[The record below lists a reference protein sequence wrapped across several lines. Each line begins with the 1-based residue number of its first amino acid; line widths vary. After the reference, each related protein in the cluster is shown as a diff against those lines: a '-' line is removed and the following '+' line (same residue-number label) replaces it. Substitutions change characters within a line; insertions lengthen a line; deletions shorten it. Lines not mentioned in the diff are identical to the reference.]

1 MRKIW
6 TIISLQLKGFFK
18 SAGAIVLMFI
28 MPVLFSLIFG
38 GMVANSEVNK
48 PLVNIVA
55 KQDENSTRIVELL
68 KKNNHFEWK
77 RVPLSQAKKN
87 VAAQDAVAAV
97 VIPPKIQQRMID
109 KSPLFDIIVQRKTD
123 DYLALYPHLQGTA
136 ELIAASYQAV
146 GIQGEEML
154 PKLLEAVASNQG
166 IKVEQQL
173 LQADDSTHTSVNL
186 MIVGFAIM
194 FMMFGLSGAASTILD
209 ERIGGTW
216 GRLMVS
222 PASKLQISLGYL
234 LSYFFMGWIQ
244 LAVLMV
250 VMNILFDTTWGNLA
264 NLIPFASLVIL
275 TVVGFGLMIAG
286 LVKTK
291 QQASAISAVLIV
303 STCMLGGVYWP
314 IDFVPELMQKL
325 ALAVPQS
332 WAMSGFKEIISG
344 SLHFETLL
352 KDTLALLGFSCL
364 FFFIGLRGI
373 KFE

>member
-1 MRKIW
+1 MRKIV

-18 SAGAIVLMFI
+18 SPGAIVLMFV

-38 GMVANSEVNK
+38 GMASNSEENK
-48 PLVNIVA
+48 PLVNIVI
-55 KQDENSTRIVELL
+55 KQDEDSLRIVDLL

-77 RVPLSQAKKN
+77 KVSLSQAKKN
-87 VAAQDAVAAV
+87 VGEQDAVAAV
-97 VIPPKIQQRMID
+97 VIPTEIQQRMMN
-109 KSPLFDIIVQRKTD
+109 KSPLFDIIVQRKTE
-123 DYLALYPHLQGTA
+123 DYLALNAHLQGTA
-136 ELIAASYQAV
+136 ELIATSYQVV
-146 GIQGEEML
+146 GPQGGAEF
-154 PKLLEAVASNQG
+154 PKLLEAVASNKG

-173 LQADDSTHTSVNL
+173 IQSDDGNQTVLNL

-216 GRLMVS
+216 GRLMIS
-222 PASKLQISLGYL
+222 PASKLQIILGYM

-244 LAVLMV
+244 FAVLMV
-250 VMNILFDTTWGNLA
+250 AMNLLFDVTWGHLA
-264 NLIPFASLVIL
+264 FLIPFASLVIL

-291 QQASAISAVLIV
+291 QQAGAISAVLIV

-314 IDFVPELMQKL
+314 LDFVPELMQKL

-332 WAMSGFKEIISG
+332 WAMAGFKEIISG
-344 SLHFETLL
+344 SLHVETLL
-352 KDTLALLGFSCL
+352 KDTLALLGFSSL

>member
-18 SAGAIVLMFI
+18 SPGAIVLMFI

-77 RVPLSQAKKN
+77 KVPFSQAKKN

-173 LQADDSTHTSVNL
+173 LQADDSTQTSVNL

-222 PASKLQISLGYL
+222 PASKLQISFGYL

-264 NLIPFASLVIL
+264 NLIPFASLVII

-344 SLHFETLL
+344 SLHVETLL